1 MCNGFLSGS
10 KSFAHASF
18 HWHIVQYST
27 KLYGIHFK
35 SRILVEEMV
44 LASLLS
50 CFLQLVFLLE
60 LSILDLF
67 LGIILI
73 VSWPRTSSTDL
84 SYLSDSF

>member
-1 MCNGFLSGS
+1 
-10 KSFAHASF
+10 
-18 HWHIVQYST
+18 
-27 KLYGIHFK
+27 
-35 SRILVEEMV
+35 MV

-67 LGIILI
+67 LGMILI